1 MKTAIFSLI
10 IAISVGILSA
20 FQFERYQT
28 LSSSTH
34 ASLTALENKMNLSL
48 ASLRDELTKLK
59 TSEEAIL
66 TQAQNP
72 TFKTAELEYLIRL
85 ASARLQTTR
94 DLKAAIELLTLAQT
108 KIQTL
113 NDLHL
118 SPLSEAIE
126 KDILTLQQASTLNI
140 EDLWLKVSDIID
152 QTASISS
159 QTLTANAQQT
169 EATAQPQPQEKQENT
184 SRLSILK
191 QGFFESLE
199 SIKDF
204 IKIRHST
211 QRIEPLLSET
221 QKNLIQE
228 NLRSLLEQI
237 RLAILTTEDK
247 IFQKALKD
255 TQQWLSRYYDETDP
269 VVQKMQNTITELLA
283 IQLRPTLP
291 LITAVEFFNR
301 LNNR

>member
-1 MKTAIFSLI
+1 
-10 IAISVGILSA
+10 
-20 FQFERYQT
+20 
-28 LSSSTH
+28 
-34 ASLTALENKMNLSL
+34 MNLSL

-126 KDILTLQQASTLNI
+126 KDILTLQQASTLNV

-247 IFQKALKD
+247 IFQKA
-255 TQQWLSRYYDETDP
+255 
-269 VVQKMQNTITELLA
+269 
-283 IQLRPTLP
+283 
-291 LITAVEFFNR
+291 
-301 LNNR
+301 